1 MRITTSITT
10 RARHKKVLKRAKGF
24 SGVRSIRFNAAN
36 ETVLHA
42 MRFAT
47 IHRRSRRR
55 DIKRLWII
63 RINAFCRAH
72 GITYSR
78 FIEGLHKAK
87 VAVDRKILAWLA
99 ANDESAMKVYVET
112 AKKSLGVK

>member
-24 SGVRSIRFNAAN
+24 SGARSVRFNVAN

-42 MRFAT
+42 MRFET
-47 IHRRSRRR
+47 IHRRLRRR
-55 DIKRLWII
+55 DIKKLWIV
-63 RINAFCRAH
+63 RINAFCRAN
-72 GITYSR
+72 GISYSR

-87 VAVDRKILAWLA
+87 IAVDRKILAWLSM
-99 ANDESAMKVYVET
+99 NDENAMKAYVAA
-112 AKKSLGVK
+112 AKKAIGV

>member
-1 MRITTSITT
+1 MRVTSSKTT
-10 RARHKKVLKRAKGF
+10 RARHKKILKRAKGF
-24 SGVRSIRFNAAN
+24 SGARRVRFNVAN

-55 DIKRLWII
+55 DIKRLWIL
-63 RINAFCRAH
+63 RMNAFCRAH

-78 FIEGLHKAK
+78 FIEGLHKSK
-87 VAVDRKILAWLA
+87 IAVDRKILAWLA
-99 ANDESAMKVYVET
+99 MNDESAMKAYVDA
-112 AKKSLGVK
+112 AKKAVNIK